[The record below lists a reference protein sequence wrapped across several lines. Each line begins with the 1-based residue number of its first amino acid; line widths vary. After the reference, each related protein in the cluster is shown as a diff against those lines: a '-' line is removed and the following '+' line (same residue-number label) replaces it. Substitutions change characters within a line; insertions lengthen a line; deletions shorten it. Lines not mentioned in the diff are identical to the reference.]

1 MRIRAVYMPRQFVIL
16 PTIGFVEG
24 NGKYRFRICAL
35 WAFWRI
41 SIGLGKPLW
50 EATYYIKEDS

>member
-1 MRIRAVYMPRQFVIL
+1 MRIKTTYMPRQFAIL
-16 PTIGFVEG
+16 PAIGIVKG

-35 WAFWRI
+35 WGFWAI

-50 EATYYIKEDS
+50 EAAYYIKEE